1 MTTVIKFMRRALV
14 AACLGMSI
22 YPAIAA
28 DITVSAAVS
37 LSNAFGEIGKAFE
50 KASNGRHKV
59 LFNFGAS
66 GGLLQQI
73 ARGAPVDV
81 FASADLDTMDR
92 AEKQNLIYRDSRGN
106 FVSNRLVLAVPAKS
120 TVTLGALQELTAV
133 GVQRIAMGIP
143 ESVPVGRYTKGVL
156 EAAGLWDTLRPK
168 MIYGQ
173 NVRQCLDYVA
183 RGEVDAGF
191 VYATDALLMKDRM
204 RVALTLPTTTP
215 IRYPIAVVKGNGQ
228 EKPAREFVSFVLTDP
243 VARKVLEK
251 YGFLAP

>member
-1 MTTVIKFMRRALV
+1 MIKTMLCAVV
-14 AACLGMSI
+14 AVLLGASGCGVL
-22 YPAIAA
+22 AA

-50 KASNGRHKV
+50 KASQGRHKV

-66 GGLLQQI
+66 GSLLQQI
-73 ARGAPVDV
+73 SRGAPVDV

-92 AEKQNLIYRDSRGN
+92 AEKQNLIYRDSRSN
-106 FVSNRLVLAVPAKS
+106 FVSNRLVLAVPAQS
-120 TVTLGALQELTAV
+120 TATLGGLQELMAPA
-133 GVQRIAMGIP
+133 VQRVAMGIP

-156 EAAGLWDTLRPK
+156 EAAGLWDVLRPK

-204 RVALTLPTTTP
+204 RVALTLPTPTP
-215 IRYPIAVVKGNGQ
+215 IQYPIAVVKGNGQ
-228 EKPAREFVSFVLTDP
+228 EKSAREFVTFVLRDP
-243 VARKVLEK
+243 VARKVFDK
-251 YGFLAP
+251 YGFLVP